1 PYEAL
6 SVARYSRGF
15 TPSRPG
21 HLHGAHS

>member
-1 PYEAL
+1 EDL

>member
-1 PYEAL
+1 L

>member
-1 PYEAL
+1 DL